1 MVRVD
6 RIELTQPAWK
16 AGVLPLN
23 YTRDRIEWSNIDLI
37 LLRSSSFRGEF
48 WIRQKEGKSDFQA
61 SDRFKANLSWSNM
74 PFGGIEV
81 SPMCELR
88 G

>member
-48 WIRQKEGKSDFQA
+48 WIR
-61 SDRFKANLSWSNM
+61 
-74 PFGGIEV
+74 
-81 SPMCELR
+81 
-88 G
+88 

>member
-23 YTRDRIEWSNIDLI
+23 YTRDRIEWLNIDLI
-37 LLRSSSFRGEF
+37 LLRSSPFRGEF
-48 WIRQKEGKSDFQA
+48 WIRTEEGKSDFQA
-61 SDRFKANLSWSNM
+61 SDRFQATLLWSNM
-74 PFGGIEV
+74 PY
-81 SPMCELR
+81 R
-88 G
+88 RY

>member
-23 YTRDRIEWSNIDLI
+23 YTRDRIEWLNIELI
-37 LLRSSSFRGEF
+37 LIRSSPFRDQF
-48 WIRQKEGKSDFQA
+48 AIRMKLEWR
-61 SDRFKANLSWSNM
+61 DRRVRGPIGSPDSSVCPPAV
-74 PFGGIEV
+74 GIEFN
-81 SPMCELR
+81 PTY
-88 G
+88 

>member
-37 LLRSSSFRGEF
+37 LLRSSPFRGEF
-48 WIRQKEGKSDFQA
+48 WIRTKEGKSDFQV
-61 SDRFKANLSWSNM
+61 SDRFQATLLWSNM
-74 PFGGIEV
+74 PCGGY
-81 SPMCELR
+81 
-88 G
+88 

>member
-23 YTRDRIEWSNIDLI
+23 YTRDRIEGTNIDLI
-37 LLRSSSFRGEF
+37 LLRSSPFRGEF
-48 WIRQKEGKSDFQA
+48 WIRTKDGKSDCQV
-61 SDRFKANLSWSNM
+61 SDRFQATLRWSNM
-74 PFGGIEV
+74 PYG
-81 SPMCELR
+81 R
-88 G
+88 Y

>member
-37 LLRSSSFRGEF
+37 VLRSRSFRGGVLDSVEGG
-48 WIRQKEGKSDFQA
+48 KE
-61 SDRFKANLSWSNM
+61 
-74 PFGGIEV
+74 
-81 SPMCELR
+81 
-88 G
+88 